1 MSSGLAHQRE
11 SKASKGD
18 PKFEHNI
25 VKWNAS
31 IFRGKILKNWEQ
43 MNTVQRA
50 VATTRK
56 AAFQVEDFGSS
67 VATVPRWR
75 ENLLN
80 VEETCKAWKLTGV
93 RERG

>member
-1 MSSGLAHQRE
+1 
-11 SKASKGD
+11 
-18 PKFEHNI
+18 
-25 VKWNAS
+25 
-31 IFRGKILKNWEQ
+31 

-67 VATVPRWR
+67 IATGPRWL

-93 RERG
+93 MERE